1 MRTTALLA
9 PFAWRL
15 VGGSICVGLLAAA
28 GALHAYLTGP
38 LVQLVLTGGA
48 QGMGYF
54 APLLPAS
61 VVQAGAE
68 GEVALAAVAA
78 VLVGVAAVKGAAHWG
93 QALLLDG
100 TAERVGHQLRAR
112 TYLHLLSLPLARH
125 RRLAEGDLVSRLLM
139 DIQLVQQATV
149 VALISLARQGLSALC
164 LLAVAGLMA
173 PGLTLVAA
181 LVLPVVGLVVGGLSR
196 AVKRAAARGQDQVG
210 RMAARAARGLAA
222 VREIK
227 SSGAEEQEA
236 AAFAGHSLAALG
248 WSLRRIAIRALSP
261 LVNEVMAAVALGV
274 ILVLGGG
281 RIAAGELAPER
292 FISFFVAAV
301 LLYRPVKECSG
312 AAQQLAAGRA
322 SVERIASLLELPPEA
337 PARSTASPGL
347 ERAFEL
353 RGVGFSYEE
362 GAPVLDS
369 VDLRLEPGK
378 VVALAGPSGA
388 GKTTLANIVCGL
400 EPPDGGELRWDE
412 ELLDPGDLAGL
423 RARVALVPQQ
433 PLLLDATL
441 EQNLRLGNPAAP
453 EEALRGALAQADL
466 QGVVARL
473 DAGLKTV
480 IGPEG
485 VQLSVGEVQRVAV
498 ARALLQDR
506 SVIALDEPSSALDPE
521 SEAALVRT
529 IRQVAEEGMA
539 VLVVAHREAMIEA
552 ADEVVRL
559 GV

>member
-15 VGGSICVGLLAAA
+15 VGGSLCVGLLAAA
-28 GALHAYLTGP
+28 GALPAYLTGP

-48 QGMGYF
+48 RGMGYF
-54 APLLPAS
+54 APLLPRSLAA
-61 VVQAGAE
+61 AGE
-68 GEVALAAVAA
+68 GEHALAAVAGL
-78 VLVGVAAVKGAAHWG
+78 LVGVAAVKGVAHWG
-93 QALLLDG
+93 QAVLLDG
-100 TAERVGHQLRAR
+100 TAERVGHQLRTR

-125 RRLAEGDLVSRLLM
+125 RKLAEGDLVSRLLM

-149 VALISLARQGLSALC
+149 VALISLARQGLSALA
-164 LLAVAGLMA
+164 LLLVAGLMA
-173 PGLTLVAA
+173 PGLALVAA
-181 LVLPVVGLVVGGLSR
+181 LVLPLVALVVGGLSR
-196 AVKRAAARGQDQVG
+196 AVKLAAARGQDQVG
-210 RMAARAARGLAA
+210 RMAARAARGRAT

-227 SSGAEEQEA
+227 SSGAEEREA
-236 AAFAGHSLAALG
+236 GAFASHSLAALG

-261 LVNEVMAAVALGV
+261 LVNEVMAAVALGL

-301 LLYRPVKECSG
+301 LLYRPVKEAAG

-322 SVERIASLLELPPEA
+322 SVERIAALLELPAEPL
-337 PARSTASPGL
+337 ARVASPL
-347 ERAFEL
+347 PLKRAFEL
-353 RGVGFSYEE
+353 RGVWFSYEE
-362 GAPVLDS
+362 GEPVLDG

-378 VVALAGPSGA
+378 VLALAGPSGA

-400 EPPDGGELRWDE
+400 EPPGGGELRWDDE
-412 ELLDPGDLAGL
+412 SLDPGDLAGL

-433 PLLLDATL
+433 PLLLDAPL
-441 EQNLRLGNPAAP
+441 EENLRLGNPEAS
-453 EEALRGALAQADL
+453 EEALGGA
-466 QGVVARL
+466 VTR
-473 DAGLKTV
+473 AGLDQVVDRLEAGLNTV

-498 ARALLQDR
+498 ARALLQGG
-506 SVIALDEPSSALDPE
+506 SVIILDEPSSALDSA
-521 SEAALVRT
+521 SEAIIVRT
-529 IRQVAEEGMA
+529 LRETAAAGKAI
-539 VLVVAHREAMIEA
+539 LVIAHREALIEA

-559 GV
+559 GT